1 MIDFG
6 ATAGASE
13 RKYRMSARLI
23 AVSGLGPKE
32 PAAFVVETDGR
43 RLLLDC
49 GEGPEP
55 GRLPDFDAIGQVD
68 AVILSHG
75 HSDHAAG
82 LRFID
87 RIGRPPVFATAPV
100 LTRIAKDLASHP
112 IPIRG
117 SAEVLGIALTTG
129 TNGHA
134 PGGVW
139 LRLAVGEGLLYMGD
153 HSTEST
159 LYAFDVPPPTATM
172 IIDGSYGDAEERLD
186 SQRPKIAGLAAR
198 GPTLFPV
205 PADGRG
211 TDIAIFLQESG
222 FDVAIDDA
230 VRSVAVMLT
239 QAGRESVREQS
250 VPLLENLIRDAR
262 PLDGD
267 AKPQGVMVAHGGS
280 GDAGVAGALIK
291 RWKDQADPQIA
302 FTGHLAAGTTGRKL
316 VDSGRA
322 LFQRWNV
329 HPAFS
334 DNLQLVVRVNPQR
347 VIPAFGDPK
356 YLPIWRERVAP
367 RELISFTPIAL

>member
-1 MIDFG
+1 
-6 ATAGASE
+6 
-13 RKYRMSARLI
+13 MSARLI

-55 GRLPDFDAIGQVD
+55 GRLPDFDAIGKVD

-75 HSDHAAG
+75 HNDHAAG

-100 LTRIAKDLASHP
+100 LTRIAKDLASHS

-117 SAEVLGIALTTG
+117 SAAVLGIALTTG

-186 SQRPKIAGLAAR
+186 SQRPKIAGLAA
-198 GPTLFPV
+198 
-205 PADGRG
+205 RG

-291 RWKDQADPQIA
+291 RWKDQADPQIV

-329 HPAFS
+329 HPTFS

-356 YLPIWRERVAP
+356 YLPIWLERVAP
-367 RELISFTPIAL
+367 RELVSFTPMAL